1 MRAVIVACVH
11 IHNMSQDTGF
21 RSRSV
26 LGLALCF
33 PASMP
38 LGQRYLG
45 DTRPGCRDPRAV
57 PPPSPVRPSPSRA
70 RLVVD
75 FDDPVSLSIGD
86 AQLGLCICTRP
97 GRRWIQGWGERSVHQ
112 KVLLLRRVL

>member
-57 PPPSPVRPSPSRA
+57 PPPSPVRPSPSHA

-75 FDDPVSLSIGD
+75 FDDPVSLSIGEPAWLVYLYTARSQVD
-86 AQLGLCICTRP
+86 
-97 GRRWIQGWGERSVHQ
+97 RRGGGC
-112 KVLLLRRVL
+112 RRVGRTGTIS